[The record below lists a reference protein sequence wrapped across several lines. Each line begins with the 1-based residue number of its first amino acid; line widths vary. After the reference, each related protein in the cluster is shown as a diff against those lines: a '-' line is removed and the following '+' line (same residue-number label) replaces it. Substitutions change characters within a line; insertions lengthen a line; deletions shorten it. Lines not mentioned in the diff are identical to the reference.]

1 MDKVKIELGEF
12 GASCEHHER
21 RRRELVAIANSLSNQ
36 DAAILINMLSN
47 RCDVFVGAIGGWQ
60 IASEIDWCCL
70 NGVSIQINLKSVDDE
85 TLEIAA
91 QRYHN
96 KKLEEQKPM
105 PKKRGRPKKE
115 VTT

>member
-1 MDKVKIELGEF
+1 MDEVKIELGEF
-12 GASCEHHER
+12 GASCEHFER

-36 DAAILINMLSN
+36 DVAILINMLSN

-60 IASEIDWCCL
+60 IASEIEWCCL
-70 NGVSIQINLKSVDDE
+70 NGVGIQINLKSVDDE

-96 KKLEEQKPM
+96 KKLEEQQPM
-105 PKKRGRPKKE
+105 PKNVAARKKR
-115 VTT
+115 